1 MRGMKE
7 KKDSGEQSGGKREG
21 VLKVLHGSVR
31 EVYRDDWI
39 WVLDKPAGVLS
50 QPNQPTRKAS
60 NALLKGEF
68 DFEDESYNTEVPGE
82 GERRVWLLHRLDLD
96 TSGLIV
102 CAFDPEAAA
111 IFKQALHER
120 EIEKAYKAL
129 LLSAPKP
136 PFGCWSDCLARSS
149 RGGRVDVRVRSGR
162 KVNAETSYELERTFP
177 GTGLS
182 LVRLMP
188 HTGRTHQLRVQAAWH
203 GVPVIGDQRY
213 GDFEANKFLAEK
225 IGLKHMFLHAWGLAF
240 RHPITGHRLSFT
252 QELSQRL
259 RLPLERLENLG
270 TKIPRRERPAADANK
285 GYRGKHRRGKEK
297 GRDQERERGR
307 GRGRGVRGAN
317 RGRGNKKKKRKK

>member
-1 MRGMKE
+1 MRSMKHR
-7 KKDSGEQSGGKREG
+7 DGPGQGGGKKRQG
-21 VLKVLHGSVR
+21 AVAGLHSSVN
-31 EVYRDDWI
+31 EVFRDKAI
-39 WVLDKPAGVLS
+39 WVLDKPSGVLTH
-50 QPNQPTRKAS
+50 PNQPAKKSS
-60 NALLKGEF
+60 NTLLKGEF
-68 DFEDESYNTEVPGE
+68 DYTEECYHLKEPGAPE
-82 GERRVWLLHRLDLD
+82 RVWLVHRLDQD
-96 TSGLIV
+96 TSGLII

-111 IFKQALHER
+111 ILKQALHER
-120 EIEKAYKAL
+120 EVEKTYKAL
-129 LLSAPKP
+129 LLSAPRP
-136 PFGCWSDCLARSS
+136 PIGCWRDGLARAS
-149 RGGRVDVRVRSGR
+149 RGSRVEVRVRSGR